1 MLRLDITKQLGEFAL
16 EASFTSEGR
25 VTGLFGASGAGK
37 SSLVN
42 MIAGLLRPDRGVIA
56 LDDEVLDD
64 TVNGVHVLPHRRRIG
79 YVFQDAR
86 LFPHLDVEQ
95 NLDYG
100 RRMNHLPN

>member
-64 TVNGVHVLPHRRRIG
+64 TAKGVHVLPHRRRIG
-79 YVFQDAR
+79 
-86 LFPHLDVEQ
+86 
-95 NLDYG
+95 
-100 RRMNHLPN
+100 